1 MPLFPKREPD
11 LGDLAAYIV
20 EAARGR
26 GITVNRG
33 RLVKLLYL
41 VDVERVRS
49 RRQPV
54 TGIAWILGRQG
65 PSAAGLDAE
74 LRQLATREKESTQWG
89 RSVVHNAFR
98 DPSRGDDWIAGT
110 KMLVDGVVRSY
121 AGLDSDAL
129 SDYVDTRTGPMID
142 AVPGQP
148 LSMDR
153 ARDDRRARRASPPE
167 ARPARGDIEE
177 R

>member
-1 MPLFPKREPD
+1 MTLFKKREPD
-11 LGDLAAYIV
+11 LADLAGYIV

-41 VDVERVRS
+41 VDVERVRT

-65 PSAAGLDAE
+65 PTAPGLEAT
-74 LRQLATREKESTQWG
+74 LRDTATRERNETRWG
-89 RSVVHNAFR
+89 RSVTHESFR

-110 KMLVDGVVRSY
+110 KMLVDGVVRNY

-129 SDYVDTRTGPMID
+129 RDYVETQTGPMLD
-142 AVPGQP
+142 AVPGEP
-148 LSMDR
+148 LQLDR
-153 ARDDRRARRASPPE
+153 ARDDRSPRRTRS
-167 ARPARGDIEE
+167 
-177 R
+177 